1 MRVTE
6 SCAECLYD
14 KQKHLSENENFSKEI
29 RDIIDHRGEDD
40 TSPYLVYRFQAVY
53 EKHFG
58 KQAPYKEIKKKYND
72 LVLSMEDSVREKIE
86 GSEEPLTK
94 ALMYARVG
102 NYVDFGAMNHVD
114 DDTFLSLLNRAEISA
129 KDEKVIASMIS
140 QCADA
145 DEFLLITDNCGEIVL
160 DKLFLE
166 QLQKR
171 FPKLRLSVLVRGVE
185 VLNDATQEDA
195 EYVGI
200 SKFASVISNGLPI
213 AGTVY
218 DMLTDEAREAVD
230 RADVILAKGQGNYE
244 SLCGQGRHIF
254 YSFLCKCDLFTGR
267 FGVPK
272 FTGVFV
278 EENAI
283 TEGRPYMSFYKS
295 IVIRTG
301 AQSSNANWEMR

>member
-14 KQKHLSENENFSKEI
+14 KQKHLSKDENFLKEI

-40 TSPYLVYRFQAVY
+40 TSPYLVYRFQAVH
-53 EKHFG
+53 EKYFG
-58 KQAPYKEIKKKYND
+58 KCAPYQDIKKKYND
-72 LVLSMEDSVREKIE
+72 LVLSMEDSVRKKIE
-86 GSEEPLTK
+86 GSGKPLTK

-114 DDTFLSLLNRAEISA
+114 EETFLSLLDRAQISD
-129 KDEKVIASMIS
+129 KDEKVIASMID

-145 DEFLLITDNCGEIVL
+145 DEFLLIADNCGEIVL

-171 FPKLRLSVLVRGVE
+171 FPKLRLSVLVRGAE

-200 SKFASVISNGLPI
+200 TKFARVISNGLPI

-218 DMLTDEAREAVD
+218 EMLSDEARKAVD

-254 YSFLCKCDLFTGR
+254 YSFLCKCDLFTSR
-267 FGVPK
+267 FEVPK
-272 FTGVFV
+272 FTGIFV
-278 EENAI
+278 EERN
-283 TEGRPYMSFYKS
+283 
-295 IVIRTG
+295 
-301 AQSSNANWEMR
+301 